1 MGKLKEK
8 IGEITGKNIDYY
20 MNVDFDGFKEVVDA
34 LG

>member
-8 IGEITGKNIDYY
+8 IGEITGKNIDYH
-20 MNVDFDGFKEVVDA
+20 MNVDFEGFKEVVDA